1 MQKDLLSVV
10 MVNYNH
16 GIFLRDA
23 IESVISQTYQKWEL
37 VVVDDGST
45 DNSLEIVH
53 EYQKRFPGRIRLETH
68 PNGNNLGIAASY
80 RLGISFCQGE
90 FIGFLEP
97 DDLWLSENAGKKI
110 NVLKSY
116 PVGLVY
122 SDVEPFGE
130 PDIISLRRGT
140 LRLLAGSPPLI
151 PFNAYSSLAVINFIP
166 TFSIVIAKTEVFKGF
181 SYLTCPSFMMSLD
194 WFLWL
199 QASLREAFFFV
210 PDKLVSWRLYQKSYY
225 NSFLL
230 KIRKPQLILWGLRYR
245 WFVLRFAI
253 LPYKCGLFK
262 KAKITIQFFI
272 SFARRI
278 FMEIWK
284 KDC

>member
-1 MQKDLLSVV
+1 MQEDLLSVV

-16 GIFLRDA
+16 GAFLHDA
-23 IESVISQTYQKWEL
+23 LESVISQNYHPWEL
-37 VVVDDGST
+37 IVVDDGST
-45 DNSLEIVH
+45 DNSLEIIYG
-53 EYQKRFPGRIRLETH
+53 YQKKFPERVRVETH
-68 PNGNNLGIAASY
+68 PGGKNLGIAASY
-80 RLGISFCQGE
+80 RLGISLCRGE

-97 DDLWLSENAGKKI
+97 DDLWAPENAGKKI
-110 NVLKSY
+110 KILKSY

-130 PDIISLRRGT
+130 PGIIRLRGKA
-140 LRLLAGSPPLI
+140 LRLLANSPPLV

-166 TFSIVIAKTEVFKGF
+166 TFSIVIARTAAFKEF
-181 SYLTCPSFMMSLD
+181 SYLVYPSFMMSLD

-199 QASLREAFFFV
+199 QASLSQRFFFI
-210 PDKLVSWRLYQKSYY
+210 PEKLVSWRLYQKSYY

-230 KIRKPQLILWGLRYR
+230 KIKRPQLILWGLQYR
-245 WFVLRFAI
+245 WFIFRYVVLAH
-253 LPYKCGLFK
+253 KCGLLK
-262 KAKITIQFFI
+262 KAGITVLFFI

-284 KDC
+284 RDC